1 MKKLIS
7 QIASAFGYTISQK
20 KPIPYITNL
29 RNIDINDPIFYEY
42 IMSHSSANLLLNV
55 PVKNLVILHAN
66 AFPLATPEINPWSR
80 ACLSYLKDQSFDNA
94 FSILS
99 EFYSNWAPISAREYY
114 GLVADSADSILEVKQ
129 PYEVPLPWINA
140 ESKSYGKKHKK
151 NLIFELNS
159 HGISTNTYMGWGAC
173 GPLHP
178 KKVHLETRRLIST
191 LESIVDRGYLRDDQP
206 EGDIEAFCLI
216 KSINM
221 PPMFLINVGGHRA
234 SCLSALRFRQIPIRL
249 RLNTQNIVTR
259 VESSIWPQVVNG
271 TFQNNQAINLFDRI
285 YSCTHPSISQK

>member
-1 MKKLIS
+1 MR
-7 QIASAFGYTISQK
+7 AT
-20 KPIPYITNL
+20 
-29 RNIDINDPIFYEY
+29 
-42 IMSHSSANLLLNV
+42 SS
-55 PVKNLVILHAN
+55 
-66 AFPLATPEINPWSR
+66 E
-80 ACLSYLKDQSFDNA
+80 
-94 FSILS
+94 
-99 EFYSNWAPISAREYY
+99 
-114 GLVADSADSILEVKQ
+114 
-129 PYEVPLPWINA
+129 
-140 ESKSYGKKHKK
+140 
-151 NLIFELNS
+151 
-159 HGISTNTYMGWGAC
+159 
-173 GPLHP
+173 
-178 KKVHLETRRLIST
+178 KVHLETRRLIST